1 MSCLRRNGYDP
12 YHGRSRG
19 RTALKI
25 LIVILLVALALS
37 VAALLFLEPY
47 IRYSS
52 DGVRV
57 ELPPIFQSGGETEP
71 DEPAGSVPIQ
81 VVTPKP
87 TPTPTPEPEETFRGL
102 SLSLEKLEQADTLLE
117 EAGATAAILPVKTE
131 EGSLNYQS
139 QTTWGTSSTQTGI
152 NDTITDFTGG
162 DLYTAAYLSCFRDN
176 TLPRTDRALSIHSSS
191 GNWWDD
197 EQVRWISPLSEQARA
212 YVVQVCAET
221 AALGFDEL
229 ILDSCSFPDRGT
241 VSAIKTDSNYA
252 SDARTQTMETFFQE
266 LETALKDYPEL
277 KLSVVTSLEVLRGED
292 DGSGLTLEL
301 LERYADRVLVALPE
315 GETAPELDGLEVVPI
330 VTAGAETGSW
340 AILEQKTGETAE

>member
-1 MSCLRRNGYDP
+1 MACVRRGGYDP

-25 LIVILLVALALS
+25 LIVILLIALALS
-37 VAALLFLEPY
+37 VAALFLLEPY

-57 ELPPIFQSGGETEP
+57 ELPFFQSTGEAEP
-71 DEPAGSVPIQ
+71 EEPTVSVPIQ
-81 VVTPKP
+81 VVTPEP
-87 TPTPTPEPEETFRGL
+87 TPSPTPEPEETFRGVTI
-102 SLSLEKLEQADTLLE
+102 SLEELEGAKDLLE
-117 EAGATAAILPVKTE
+117 EAGADAAILPVKTE
-131 EGSLNYQS
+131 AGSLNYQS
-139 QTTWGTSSTQTGI
+139 QTAWGTSSTQAGV
-152 NDTITDFTGG
+152 NETIAAFTGG
-162 DLYTAAYLSCFRDN
+162 ELYTAAYLSCFRDN
-176 TLPRTDRALSIHSSS
+176 ALPRIDRSLSIHSNS

-197 EQVRWISPLSEQARA
+197 EQVRWLSPLSAQARA

-241 VSAIKTDSNYA
+241 VSAIKSDSNYA
-252 SDARTQTMETFFQE
+252 PDARTQTMETFFQE

-292 DGSGLTLEL
+292 DGSGLTLDL
-301 LERYADRVLVALPE
+301 LKQYADRVLVALPE
-315 GETAPELDGLEVVPI
+315 GETAPDLEGLEVVPV

-340 AILEQKTGETAE
+340 AILEQKTGKTAE